1 MSYLR
6 RLSDQIQGGFHTQQ
20 YLQFLGIQL
29 LFCIAVQLLG
39 VNLVPGKARGKIEI
53 ALLSKTL
60 QVTENWIEESI
71 LIILR

>member
-1 MSYLR
+1 MTKYR
-6 RLSDQIQGGFHTQQ
+6 VGFTHTVSPVPGNSAP
-20 YLQFLGIQL
+20 FLHS
-29 LFCIAVQLLG
+29 CAQLLG